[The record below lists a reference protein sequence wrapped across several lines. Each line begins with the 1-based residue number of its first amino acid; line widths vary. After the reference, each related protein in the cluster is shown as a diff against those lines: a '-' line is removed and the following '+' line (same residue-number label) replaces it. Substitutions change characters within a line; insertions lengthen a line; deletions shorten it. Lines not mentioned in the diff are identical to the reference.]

1 MKKIIIY
8 STYDKIISL
17 NLVNEIISNDLF
29 KNYKIDIF
37 LAKPSISR
45 KIKILLVMI
54 FFGSL
59 KDFYKYFNQKISIKK
74 ILLKNKNCTLIQ
86 KVEDDYEFGL
96 SVYCSSKIKLQK
108 YKIYNFHLGSL
119 FNQRGSFIFF
129 YKFIKNWNKI
139 SLTFHEIGERFDV
152 GKIVNEREIL
162 LEEDSFA
169 TDIFFLYLNN
179 LDFLMESIKKINTS
193 EKKEYKQF
201 EKLNVVPSY
210 YRLFKEII
218 KFYFYRKKID

>member
-17 NLVNEIISNDLF
+17 NLVNEIVSDGFF

-59 KDFYKYFNQKISIKK
+59 KDFYNYFNQKISIKE
-74 ILLKNKNCTLIQ
+74 ILQKNKNCTLIEEV
-86 KVEDDYEFGL
+86 KNDYEFGL

-129 YKFIKNWNKI
+129 YKFIKKWDKV

-152 GKIVNEREIL
+152 GKIINEREIL
-162 LEEDSFA
+162 LQKDSFA

-179 LDFLMESIKKINTS
+179 LDFLMESIKKINTAG
-193 EKKEYKQF
+193 EKEYKKF

-210 YRLFKEII
+210 YRLFKEVI
-218 KFYFYRKKID
+218 KFYFFKKN